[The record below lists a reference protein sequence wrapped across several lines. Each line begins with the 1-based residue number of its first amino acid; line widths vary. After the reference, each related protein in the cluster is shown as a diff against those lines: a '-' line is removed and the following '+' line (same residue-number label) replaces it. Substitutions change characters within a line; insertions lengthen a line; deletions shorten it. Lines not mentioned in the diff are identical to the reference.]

1 MRENE
6 GRRDARTT
14 MPDGANRHETLL
26 RLLLHAYPDRVTVRR
41 ESDASRAGP
50 TAAGERGAEAVLCV
64 MVGGRGIVLEP
75 ASVVRRARLFLS
87 LDPREPPAAGAAP
100 RGPGVDRGAGGGSG
114 RMHAGARPARGAAR
128 TEPCSTPNQARV
140 SLASAV
146 REEWLEELFPYL
158 VERRLEHR
166 FDPEKARVV
175 ATRFVLFAGLPLRE
189 AAAEVDRDRA
199 GEVLRDHLLPQAL
212 VFAASDEGLARW
224 LARVAFLRRHMPE
237 LRLPE
242 IGAELLGA
250 ALGQAC
256 TRRVRVEEAL
266 WHSLRRQSLDPRQR
280 AALDKEAPET
290 LSVPS
295 GSRIRLAYPPDGGA
309 PTLAV
314 RIQEVFGW
322 TDTPRVA
329 AGRVAAV
336 LQLLGPNH
344 RPVQTTSDLRSFW
357 SGAYGA
363 VRRELRARYPRH
375 RWPENPEGQRT
386 KDEEPRSKDER
397 RKTKDDGRRTKDE
410 R

>member
-1 MRENE
+1 MQDAVGRNE
-6 GRRDARTT
+6 V
-14 MPDGANRHETLL
+14 LL

-41 ESDASRAGP
+41 ESDGSREGPMAS
-50 TAAGERGAEAVLCV
+50 EHEADAVHGV

-87 LDPREPPAAGAAP
+87 LDPREPPAAGAPSRLPAG
-100 RGPGVDRGAGGGSG
+100 RGTR
-114 RMHAGARPARGAAR
+114 HAGARLGRGATR
-128 TEPCSTPNQARV
+128 PELRSSPNEARV

-146 REEWLEELFPYL
+146 REEWLEELFPHL

-175 ATRFVLFAGLPLRE
+175 ATRLVLFAGLPVRE

-212 VFAASDEGLARW
+212 GFAASDEGLARW
-224 LARVAFLRRHMPE
+224 FARVAFLRRHMPE

-242 IGAELLGA
+242 FGAELLGA

-256 TRRVRVEEAL
+256 ARRVRVEEAL
-266 WHSLRRQSLDPRQR
+266 WHSLRRHLEQSLDPRQR

-290 LSVPS
+290 LPVPS

-314 RIQEVFGW
+314 RIQEVFGLA
-322 TDTPRVA
+322 DTPRLA
-329 AGRVAAV
+329 AGRAAVV

-344 RPVQTTSDLRSFW
+344 RPVQITSDLRSFW
-357 SGAYGA
+357 SGAYA
-363 VRRELRARYPRH
+363 EVRRGLRARYPRH
-375 RWPENPEGQRT
+375 PWPEDPWNAPPVAVGR
-386 KDEEPRSKDER
+386 RSK
-397 RKTKDDGRRTKDE
+397 
-410 R
+410 